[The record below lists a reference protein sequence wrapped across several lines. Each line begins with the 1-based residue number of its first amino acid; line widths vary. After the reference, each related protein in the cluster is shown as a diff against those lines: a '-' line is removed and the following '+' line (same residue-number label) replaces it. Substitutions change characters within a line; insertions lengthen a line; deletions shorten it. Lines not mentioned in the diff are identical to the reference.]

1 MKKNIKN
8 FQEEQEHLMTH
19 FRPRAIVREIS
30 PPMYEFSFPID
41 TEISSLDQYD
51 ELISI
56 LRNASEEDAVVLTI
70 NSPGGSLHTAQVII
84 DEIKESKAFT
94 VAAVAGE
101 CASAA
106 TMIALACKHLY
117 TTENSSW
124 LFHNMSSFG
133 IGGKNSDVIAFAE
146 HSRKLAIRIAEQHYK
161 DFLPQDVIQNLLK
174 GEEIY
179 MFGDEVMA
187 LWEKRQE
194 YLASQQ
200 EQCVD
205 GETEEPSSIPS
216 HGQIGNYDYPTEEE
230 LEELAAVA
238 EKVKK
243 SCSCI
248 SCKCND

>member
-8 FQEEQEHLMTH
+8 FQEEHLMTP
-19 FRPRAIVREIS
+19 FRHRAIVREIS

-70 NSPGGSLHTAQVII
+70 NSPGGSLNTAQVLI

-94 VAAVAGE
+94 VAAVVGE

-117 TTENSSW
+117 ATDNSSW
-124 LFHNMSSFG
+124 LFHNMSSSG

-200 EQCVD
+200 EQCA
-205 GETEEPSSIPS
+205 GGKIEEPSSVPAYD
-216 HGQIGNYDYPTEEE
+216 QIGSYPSEEE
-230 LEELAAVA
+230 MEELASIS

-243 SCSCI
+243 SCNCIGCSC
-248 SCKCND
+248 SE